1 MKLQTV
7 QLYQKM
13 ALRIQVVVL
22 VEKALHQ
29 EDHLRRSEEKNV
41 KLQLNMKA
49 FMFSVARSHA
59 RSGDW

>member
-1 MKLQTV
+1 
-7 QLYQKM
+7 M

-29 EDHLRRSEEKNV
+29 EDHPRRSEEKNV